1 MSDNQHDLAH
11 EFPEFKE
18 AIHELKVSNNHFRK
32 LFDEYHELNKSIHR
46 SEIREDLLS
55 DSEEELLRKK
65 RLATKDEIY
74 SILQN
79 TKK

>member
-1 MSDNQHDLAH
+1 MSDSQHDLAH

-18 AIHELKVSNNHFRK
+18 AIHELKVSNNHFKK

-55 DSEEELLRKK
+55 DNEEEILRKK
-65 RLATKDEIY
+65 RLVIKDEIY
-74 SILQN
+74 SMLQDA
-79 TKK
+79 TK